1 MVGISKVKNNFSN
14 RLFNKLRYY
23 AVPENLANVDYDKAL
38 ARLQSSLSKNYDKN
52 KESMK
57 VLTKIEAK
65 NLKVN
70 FLFWRPDQ
78 ASFIVLDII
87 NDVYYKDLQEK
98 LQKINEVNYSL
109 SYKKFALNYYFNFN
123 DLYWL
128 LFPNYKSHNSP
139 DPKLYRKEL
148 LNLIDSIFKN
158 REIDYNYLIKQFIF
172 IFRKRYLKNKNNLS
186 EMIKQPLKMN
196 LLLKWLNEIANLK
209 GGIKMVEGKS
219 YIEIQDPDI
228 KEIFITHEEVYIE
241 NNHRQGLF
249 ILGVLMNQILKE
261 QKNKNINIMNKLSF
275 DGLPVRRV
283 KTFVKDITEMLNI
296 YKIYRINQLR
306 HAQMIDRLQGIENS
320 QLTKDEVVFYILSG
334 ISFGRYLGHK
344 YYNKKEEE
352 KQNDRSKK

>member
-1 MVGISKVKNNFSN
+1 VKKLIEQKKSWRIRRKKKNLMKVSTETETPHYTTKYSTLSGFGLKQLEKFGFKVGDGLGKNRDGSTKLVSQSKKYETKIGLGSDKKETHQNGWWENSYNQVISSIQV
-14 RLFNKLRYY
+14 
-23 AVPENLANVDYDKAL
+23 
-38 ARLQSSLSKNYDKN
+38 SKNYDKN

-158 REIDYNYLIKQFIF
+158 REIDYNYLI
-172 IFRKRYLKNKNNLS
+172 
-186 EMIKQPLKMN
+186 
-196 LLLKWLNEIANLK
+196 
-209 GGIKMVEGKS
+209 
-219 YIEIQDPDI
+219 
-228 KEIFITHEEVYIE
+228 
-241 NNHRQGLF
+241 
-249 ILGVLMNQILKE
+249 
-261 QKNKNINIMNKLSF
+261 
-275 DGLPVRRV
+275 
-283 KTFVKDITEMLNI
+283 
-296 YKIYRINQLR
+296 
-306 HAQMIDRLQGIENS
+306 NS
-320 QLTKDEVVFYILSG
+320 
-334 ISFGRYLGHK
+334 
-344 YYNKKEEE
+344 
-352 KQNDRSKK
+352 